1 MLYVFNLICLHVATM
16 ESVTTVNC
24 PFTEEDLT
32 LLYPNPQL
40 ASNPEFVEN
49 FLKVSVCKMS

>member
-1 MLYVFNLICLHVATM
+1 M
-16 ESVTTVNC
+16 ESVTTVNS

-49 FLKVSVCKMS
+49 FLKVSVCKTG